1 MIFTSQPSYRHYC
14 FIPQATQQKLQYG
27 MSSSLPLPSEYLPAK
42 AAVDQIIAHSNIST
56 KAFATSPIYQAWET
70 DSIISLELWRNL
82 ALAMI
87 VVGVVSF
94 TMLGNF
100 SLCLMVMACVMLTL
114 VDLVGTLHFWDV
126 TIDVISCVNIVLAT
140 GLCVDYSV
148 HIAHAFS
155 VAEGSRTER
164 TKAALVNLGP
174 AIVNGGVTTFLA
186 VIILPFSQSHVF
198 KTFFKIF
205 GLTVLYGVFHG
216 LVFLPALLSS
226 FGPHSLPE
234 KASSVTKSS
243 ESSDNHSSAET
254 SSSSTGS
261 SPSLKNSAKT
271 SGNINPGFSA

>member
-1 MIFTSQPSYRHYC
+1 M
-14 FIPQATQQKLQYG
+14 G
-27 MSSSLPLPSEYLPAK
+27 
-42 AAVDQIIAHSNIST
+42 VDQIISDSNISDT
-56 KAFATSPIYQAWET
+56 AFATSPIYQAWET

-82 ALAMI
+82 ALALM
-87 VVGVVSF
+87 VVGIVSF
-94 TMLGNF
+94 SMLGNA

-148 HIAHAFS
+148 HIAHAFA

-174 AIVNGGVTTFLA
+174 AILNGGVTTFLA

-216 LVFLPALLSS
+216 LVFLPVLLST
-226 FGPHSLPE
+226 FGPSSSTS
-234 KASSVTKSS
+234 KSISTIASNKSS
-243 ESSDNHSSAET
+243 KTNSSAA
-254 SSSSTGS
+254 SSSSS
-261 SPSLKNSAKT
+261 SPSPKYLSKS
-271 SGNINPGFSA
+271 SGKLNPAFME